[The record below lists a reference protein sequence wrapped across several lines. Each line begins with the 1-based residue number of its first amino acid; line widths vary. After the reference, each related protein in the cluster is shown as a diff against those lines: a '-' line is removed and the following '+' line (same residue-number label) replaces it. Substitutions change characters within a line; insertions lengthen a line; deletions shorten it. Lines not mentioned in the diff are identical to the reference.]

1 MKQKDL
7 KKLIIEELESDP
19 EIKKLLRQMVDSLE
33 SIDTSIDFVAAGL
46 TGGTAR
52 GIDIAQ
58 RRSGRLNPGLRVM
71 PPPPP
76 PPPVSER
83 KIGSRTMNMD
93 SLKNMIAE
101 ELNKLREAMPLPPE
115 EEYED
120 LYSGSEYDEYSRA
133 IAMGD
138 IPDPYAGDEEKAK
151 EEMAARSSL
160 DRAKELMRAV
170 EEGSAA
176 VRAGEDHALLTDD
189 ALKAAKAAMLE
200 DPDATGDEVE
210 DAIYAALYYEYFPEM
225 LR

>member
-1 MKQKDL
+1 MKQNDL
-7 KKLIIEELESDP
+7 KKLIIEQLDSDP

-58 RRSGRLNPGLRVM
+58 RRSGRLNPGLRVA
-71 PPPPP
+71 PPPPA
-76 PPPVSER
+76 PPVNER
-83 KIGSRTMNMD
+83 KIGSRTMNID

-101 ELNKLREAMPLPPE
+101 ELNKLRETMPLPLDDEGEDRFSPE
-115 EEYED
+115 QREQDARLENPD
-120 LYSGSEYDEYSRA
+120 LYYD
-133 IAMGD
+133 
-138 IPDPYAGDEEKAK
+138 DEESAK
-151 EEMAARSSL
+151 EKMASRSTRE
-160 DRAKELMRAV
+160 RATELLRAV
-170 EEGSAA
+170 EEASAA

-225 LR
+225 SR